1 MAKAKLLFQSKE
13 EIFAKYRRSGEYIS
27 YTGKLS
33 VYERKTKPV
42 VLDLKPDYIDPFMP
56 EIMYSKKSFTGN
68 SITEVYAKLS
78 KWFLR
83 FDCTFQN

>member
-1 MAKAKLLFQSKE
+1 M
-13 EIFAKYRRSGEYIS
+13 FANFRRSGEYIS
-27 YTGKLS
+27 YTGKLN

-42 VLDLKPDYIDPFMP
+42 VLDLKPDYIDPFLP
-56 EIMYSKKSFTGN
+56 EILHSNKSSSGN
-68 SITEVYAKLS
+68 SVTEVYAELS

>member
-1 MAKAKLLFQSKE
+1 
-13 EIFAKYRRSGEYIS
+13 
-27 YTGKLS
+27 
-33 VYERKTKPV
+33 V
-42 VLDLKPDYIDPFMP
+42 VLNIKPDYIDPFMP
-56 EIMYSKKSFTGN
+56 EIMDSKKSFTGN

>member
-42 VLDLKPDYIDPFMP
+42 VLDLKPDYIDPFLP
-56 EIMYSKKSFTGN
+56 EILDSKKSFTGN
-68 SITEVYAKLS
+68 SITEIYAN
-78 KWFLR
+78 
-83 FDCTFQN
+83 FQNGF